1 MGVVSIGDIYGQ
13 LTVIKNDSENS
24 KYWICKCSCGNIKS
38 YAQSSLRNGRATRCR
53 QCGLKARS
61 EKLYQ
66 EKYESIKKKNFK
78 YITVLN
84 KNDNSGGSGHSI
96 TWKCQCKCGT
106 IMDISTTN
114 LLKDDS
120 ENRTCN
126 SPYCIFRNQKISN
139 TKTENLIGQKF
150 GELKVIE
157 RDYDYERHKKNRTS
171 YWLCECSCGNKII
184 LSRTSLVNNSR
195 YACDF
200 CSKGISTGEKIIQ
213 NILDENDIIYKKQV
227 TFRDL
232 FGINNGHCKFD
243 FGIYSRNNDLIK
255 LIEYDG
261 EFHYMKVDYLNSETV
276 KQNDI
281 IKNNYCLTH
290 NIPLVRIPYW
300 EKENIN
306 LDMILGDEFLW
317 QKTEK

>member
-1 MGVVSIGDIYGQ
+1 MGKVIDITNQKFGKITALYDTG
-13 LTVIKNDSENS
+13 IRKNRQAL
-24 KYWICKCSCGNIKS
+24 WHCKCDCGNECDILG
-38 YAQSSLRNGRATRCR
+38 SSLRSGHTTS
-53 QCGLKARS
+53 CGCKR
-61 EKLYQ
+61 
-66 EKYESIKKKNFK
+66 YESKA
-78 YITVLN
+78 
-84 KNDNSGGSGHSI
+84 
-96 TWKCQCKCGT
+96 
-106 IMDISTTN
+106 
-114 LLKDDS
+114 
-120 ENRTCN
+120 
-126 SPYCIFRNQKISN
+126 
-139 TKTENLIGQKF
+139 ENLIGQKF
-150 GELKVIE
+150 SELKVIE